1 MKYICDTNFIIRYL
15 LADNQEM
22 FLKTK
27 ELFDQAKIGEVTL
40 IIEQAVFTE
49 VVFVL
54 SSFSKVP
61 KDKITQTLSELLAY
75 KGIDSER
82 EVLLPALN
90 YYQQQ
95 NMHIVDC
102 LLIAR
107 SKFSNYPILSFDQAL
122 NKSLEKEINPQN
134 CL

>member
-15 LADNQEM
+15 LADNQEL

-27 ELFDQAKIGEVTL
+27 ELFDKAKTGQATL

-54 SSFSKVP
+54 SSFYKVP
-61 KDKITQTLSELLAY
+61 RNKISQTLSDLLAY
-75 KGIDSER
+75 KGIDSEK
-82 EVLLPALN
+82 EVLLPELE
-90 YYQQQ
+90 YYQKQ

-102 LLIAR
+102 LLLAK
-107 SKFSNYPILSFDQAL
+107 SKFSSCPILTFDQAL
-122 NKSLEKEINPQN
+122 NKHLEKETHT
-134 CL
+134 